1 MMKNDDYR
9 TEFEEQ
15 RQEINMNDDH
25 NGEILSRVE
34 LHRKGRK
41 IKKRSGPKLINILFG
56 LFTLIPVGILIYVV
70 FSWNSPKSE
79 PTDKVQDSQFQ
90 FETSGKPSDSVDVV
104 DNEDD
109 DEAGKEEEE
118 EAEQARKEQEEQA
131 RKEEAEQARKAQEEQ
146 VKKEQ
151 VKKEQVKKD
160 EAAAAQKAHE
170 EQAKKEQEKKVEKEE
185 ETASRTHTVAA
196 GETLYRISVHYY
208 KSGDGV
214 SKIMQ
219 ANGLS
224 SNEIVTGQKL
234 VIP

>member
-15 RQEINMNDDH
+15 RQEINMNEDH

-41 IKKRSGPKLINILFG
+41 AKKRSGPKLINILFG

-79 PTDKVQDSQFQ
+79 PNDKVQDSQFQ
-90 FETSGKPSDSVDVV
+90 FETSGKSSDSVDVV
-104 DNEDD
+104 DEDD
-109 DEAGKEEEE
+109 DVNETSTEEA
-118 EAEQARKEQEEQA
+118 AEQARKEQEEQA
-131 RKEEAEQARKAQEEQ
+131 RKAEAEQARKAQEEQ
-146 VKKEQ
+146 VKK
-151 VKKEQVKKD
+151 D
-160 EAAAAQKAHE
+160 EAAAAEKARE
-170 EQAKKEQEKKVEKEE
+170 EQAKKEQEKKEE
-185 ETASRTHTVAA
+185 PAPRTHTVAA
-196 GETLYRISVHYY
+196 GETLYRISVNYY

-214 SKIMQ
+214 SKIIQ